1 METNRYAPPGAAV
14 EDLQEAGGAPPLWN
28 PGAAANWSLLFTVV
42 FGAWLHRENWR
53 ALGEPAKA
61 EASRRWMI
69 AAVLVLAVQVLVILF
84 SPTSRGVALSNFLG
98 ALMLF
103 VWYWA
108 SARGQARLV
117 KERWGRDY
125 PRRPWSRPLLT
136 AVLAFAAWFAIAMVV
151 TPGA

>member
-1 METNRYAPPGAAV
+1 METNRYAPPRAAV
-14 EDLQEAGGAPPLWN
+14 ADTHAPDGAPPLWN
-28 PGAAANWSLLFTVV
+28 PNAAANWSLLFSPV
-42 FGAWLHRENWR
+42 FGAWLHMSNWR
-53 ALGEPAKA
+53 ALGEAAKA
-61 EASRRWMI
+61 EASRRWLI
-69 AAVLVLAVQVLVILF
+69 AAMAVLGAQLF
-84 SPTSRGVALSNFLG
+84 VGRFRPSMIGWANLVALLWLL
-98 ALMLF
+98 A
-103 VWYWA
+103 WYFA